1 MTGEAAR
8 RGSGSLEPEDDNV
21 RGQIRP
27 GLCAVVLALV
37 AAPLNAQELAL
48 PGVHIDE
55 ISIRLTTG
63 ETARGPIRVAPPE
76 TGPTREMA
84 PDSRGPLPNVAI
96 IEVPPGMVQR
106 TLHRAFEN
114 ELAFRASFS
123 GRDARGQYYVT
134 AVRHARVAGFRGGG
148 TTPAVVA
155 VASRDGV
162 GPPVECTAEVCTGP
176 ADDFLFLYHC
186 VTGQHTYV
194 PPPGGA
200 RQATCTLQR

>member
-1 MTGEAAR
+1 MTGEAVR
-8 RGSGSLEPEDDNV
+8 RGSGSLEAEDDSV
-21 RGQIRP
+21 RSQILP
-27 GLCAVVLALV
+27 GVGAVVLALV
-37 AAPLNAQELAL
+37 ATSLDAQELVL
-48 PGVHIDE
+48 PGVHINE
-55 ISIRLTTG
+55 VSIRLTTG

-76 TGPTREMA
+76 TAPAPGLA

-114 ELAFRASFS
+114 ELTFRASFS

-162 GPPVECTAEVCTGP
+162 GPLVECSAEACKGP

-186 VTGQHTYV
+186 LTGRHTYV
-194 PPPGGA
+194 PAPGGA
-200 RQATCTLQR
+200 RQATCTLRR

>member
-8 RGSGSLEPEDDNV
+8 GAGGSLKPEDDNV
-21 RGQIRP
+21 RAQIRP
-27 GLCAVVLALV
+27 ALFAVVLVLM
-37 AAPLNAQELAL
+37 AAPLDAQELAL
-48 PGVHIDE
+48 PGVHIEE
-55 ISIRLTTG
+55 ISIRLITG

-76 TGPTREMA
+76 TGPARALA

-96 IEVPPGMVQR
+96 IEVPPGMVER

-123 GRDARGQYYVT
+123 GRDARGQYHVT
-134 AVRHARVAGFRGGG
+134 AVRHARVAVFRGGG
-148 TTPAVVA
+148 RAPAVVV
-155 VASRDGV
+155 VASRSGV
-162 GPPVECTAEVCTGP
+162 GPLVECTAEVCTGP